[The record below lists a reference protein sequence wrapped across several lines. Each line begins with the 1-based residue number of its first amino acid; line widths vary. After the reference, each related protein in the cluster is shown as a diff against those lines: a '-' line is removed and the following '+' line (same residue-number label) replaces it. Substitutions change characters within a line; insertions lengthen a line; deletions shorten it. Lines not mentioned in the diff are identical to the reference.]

1 MRGLRTCR
9 THLWESGLMRYMR
22 QKTELPTM
30 NMKEKKTTTQITC
43 TLDKENTFILL
54 SFFRIQASQPAQNG
68 AKRAKK
74 KKNTLVKK
82 QNKGLQIWRDEQRI
96 NQTITQACRQF
107 DVVCN
112 SRESCHIT
120 SSCLPGSENTAAW
133 YVRNADAVQNLSWA
147 LMALYKIQLLRSQLY
162 EFPEKSCL
170 KSNEMPGARGKKNH
184 I

>member
-1 MRGLRTCR
+1 
-9 THLWESGLMRYMR
+9 MRYMR

-82 QNKGLQIWRDEQRI
+82 QNKGLQI
-96 NQTITQACRQF
+96 
-107 DVVCN
+107 
-112 SRESCHIT
+112 
-120 SSCLPGSENTAAW
+120 
-133 YVRNADAVQNLSWA
+133 
-147 LMALYKIQLLRSQLY
+147 
-162 EFPEKSCL
+162 
-170 KSNEMPGARGKKNH
+170 
-184 I
+184 